1 MLSFLPLAVLIAAQ
15 GATPVEA
22 PGQEDEHG
30 FYGPAVPAPPKPKVK
45 SVATEPC
52 KVTEAKDVKD
62 DTREIVVCAQ
72 KVEGYR
78 INPDVLKAQRLK
90 KKNAHPRRPERLV
103 DTSCASVGPMGCT
116 GGAGINLIAAAL
128 TAATMVQ
135 KAVSGENVGE
145 MFITDPQPDEYKLYL
160 QAKREREAA
169 ELEEAEKA
177 KAKAKAGAEAAE
189 TSRTPVTR

>member
-1 MLSFLPLAVLIAAQ
+1 MLFGLPIFLMLAAQ
-15 GATPVEA
+15 AASPAETTE
-22 PGQEDEHG
+22 QEDEHG

-45 SVATEPC
+45 TVATEPC

-78 INPDVLKAQRLK
+78 IDPDVLKAQRLK

-145 MFITDPQPDEYKLYL
+145 MFITDPQPDEYKLYQ

-169 ELEEAEKA
+169 ELEAAQKA
-177 KAKAKAGAEAAE
+177 KAKAAAEAAKA
-189 TSRTPVTR
+189 SGAPAAR